1 MTVGEVGMTTPFNNR
16 SGVQVERLG
25 LICFITL
32 DRPETGNSVDL
43 GIGLALRD
51 AVRSLVVNPPRVVV
65 LRSSGAHFMVGGDVR
80 RFETLLRVSSEACA
94 DELETLISAVN
105 EAVTGLTQLP
115 CPVLGLIN
123 GAAAGFGLSLA
134 LACDILVAADD
145 ASFLMAYS
153 AIGATPDGGGTW
165 HLPRQ
170 VGLHR
175 AMAIALLNP
184 KLNAVDA
191 KAAGLVI
198 EVVPGEELA
207 AAGLAIA
214 QRLAD
219 GPAAAQAGIKR
230 LLRSGLDANLETA
243 LAAEKATFV
252 AVSAS
257 ADFAEGVAAFCQRRK
272 AQFGSSL

>member
-1 MTVGEVGMTTPFNNR
+1 MTAALNTDA
-16 SGVQVERLG
+16 GVQVERQG
-25 LICFITL
+25 LIGFITL
-32 DRPETGNSVDL
+32 NRPETGNSVDL
-43 GIGLALRD
+43 GMGLALRD
-51 AVRSLVVNPPRVVV
+51 AVRSLVVNPPSVVV

-80 RFETLLRVSSEACA
+80 RFEALLNVSNAACA

-115 CPVLGLIN
+115 CPVLALIN

-153 AIGATPDGGGTW
+153 AIGATPDGGATW

-184 KLNAVDA
+184 KLSAADA
-191 KAAGLVI
+191 KAAGLVT
-198 EVVPGEELA
+198 EVVPRDELHT
-207 AAGLAIA
+207 AGLAIA

-219 GPAAAQAGIKR
+219 GPAAAHAGIKR
-230 LLRSGLDANLETA
+230 LLRSGLDATLETA

-252 AVSAS
+252 TVSAS

-272 AQFGSSL
+272 TQFGASR

>member
-1 MTVGEVGMTTPFNNR
+1 MTAALNTDA
-16 SGVQVERLG
+16 GVQVERQG
-25 LICFITL
+25 LIGFITL
-32 DRPETGNSVDL
+32 NRPETGNSVDL
-43 GIGLALRD
+43 GMGLALRD
-51 AVRSLVVNPPRVVV
+51 AVRSLVVNPPSVVV

-80 RFETLLRVSSEACA
+80 RFEALLNVSNAACA

-115 CPVLGLIN
+115 CPVLALIN

-153 AIGATPDGGGTW
+153 AIGATPDGGATW

-184 KLNAVDA
+184 KLSAADA
-191 KAAGLVI
+191 KAAGLVT
-198 EVVPGEELA
+198 EVVPRDELHT
-207 AAGLAIA
+207 AGLAIA

-219 GPAAAQAGIKR
+219 GPAAAHAGIKR
-230 LLRSGLDANLETA
+230 LLRSGLDATLETA

-272 AQFGSSL
+272 TQFGASR